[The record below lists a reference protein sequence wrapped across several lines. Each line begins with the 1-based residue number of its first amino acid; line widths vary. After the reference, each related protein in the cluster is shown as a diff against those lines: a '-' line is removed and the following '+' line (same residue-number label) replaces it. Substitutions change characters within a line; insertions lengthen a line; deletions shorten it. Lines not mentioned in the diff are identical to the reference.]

1 MKTKLAATGI
11 SAIVIIVVILVV
23 INLISV
29 NVFGRIDLT
38 EGKIYSLSESSKQI
52 VGSLDDRIT
61 VKCYFSEDLDPPYN
75 ANARYVKDQL
85 DEYRSYS
92 RGNLSFSFIDPIK
105 DKKEQEARS
114 YQIPAVPMQTLRRDK
129 MEIKQVYM
137 GMVIL
142 FEDKQEVIPVIQ
154 NTASLEYEIT
164 RAIRKLTTSFT
175 PKVAF
180 TEGHGELDLKENLT
194 YVDKVLGE
202 EFEVQSINLKATKSI
217 PADIQTIYVVGPKSP
232 FSSWELYQLDQ
243 FLMRGGKLGLLIDRV
258 QAEIQQGFAQPQNPG
273 FDAFLTHFGVN
284 VNSNMVIDAQCA
296 QIAIQQQQG
305 QFRFQSLKEYPL
317 FPKVTAFSKDNMIVK
332 DLQSINLIFASTLD
346 TTQFQSSPLKI
357 EVLARTSKNTGIL
370 VPPYNIDPMRQWTKA
385 DFISSPQPVG
395 VAITGNFTSFFAG
408 KPKPDM
414 DTVLADNLGAV
425 PETRLDSGDQ
435 GRLVVWGDA
444 DFISD
449 QVLRDQ
455 SNLIMFQNMTDWLSQ
470 DQGLISI
477 RSKDVTGRPLKQ
489 TEDSTR
495 TLVKFLN
502 IFLMPA
508 VVIVFG
514 VARWQIRKQ
523 NRRRRLI

>member
-1 MKTKLAATGI
+1 MKTKLAATGV
-11 SAIVIIVVILVV
+11 SAIVIVAVILVV

-29 NVFGRIDLT
+29 NVFGRLDLT
-38 EGKIYSLSESSKQI
+38 EGDIYSLSESSKEL
-52 VGSLDDRIT
+52 VRSLDDRIT

-92 RGNLSFSFIDPIK
+92 GGNLSFSFIDPIK
-105 DKKEQEARS
+105 EKKEQEAQS
-114 YQIPAVPMQTLRRDK
+114 YRIPAVPMQTLRRDK
-129 MEIKQVYM
+129 MEIKQVFM

-142 FEDKQEVIPVIQ
+142 YEDKQEVIPVVQ
-154 NTASLEYEIT
+154 NTATLEYEIT
-164 RAIRKLTTSFT
+164 RAIRKLTSPIT

-180 TEGHGELDLKENLT
+180 TEGHGELNLKENLT

-202 EFEVQSINLKATKSI
+202 EFEVQTINLKSTKVI
-217 PADIQTIYVVGPKSP
+217 PADVQTIYVVGPQTP
-232 FSSWELYQLDQ
+232 FSPWELYQLDQ
-243 FLMRGGKLGLLIDRV
+243 FLMRGGKLGLLIDRI
-258 QAEIQQGFAQPQNPG
+258 QAEIQQGFAQPMNPG
-273 FDAFLTHFGVN
+273 FDDFLSHFGVN

-296 QIAIQQQQG
+296 QIAVQQQQG
-305 QFRFQSLKEYPL
+305 PFRFQSLKEYPL
-317 FPKVTAFSKDNMIVK
+317 FPRVTEFSQENLIVK
-332 DLQSINLIFASTLD
+332 QLESINLIFASTLD
-346 TTQFQSSPLKI
+346 TTRFQSTPLTF
-357 EVLARTSKNTGIL
+357 EVLARTSKNSGIL
-370 VPPYNIDPMRQWTKA
+370 VPPYNIDPMGQRSKGDVDT
-385 DFISSPQPVG
+385 PPPPEG
-395 VAITGNFTSFFAG
+395 VAITGNFTSYFAG
-408 KPKPDM
+408 KPKPEM
-414 DTVLADNLGAV
+414 DTIMADNLAAM

-435 GRLVVWGDA
+435 GRLVVWADA
-444 DFISD
+444 DFVSD

-477 RSKDVTGRPLKQ
+477 RSKDVTARPLKQ

-495 TLVKFLN
+495 TLVKYVN

-523 NRRRRLI
+523 NRRRQLI